1 MEEFMR
7 RLHVVAIASFMLG
20 GPASAADICKAL
32 ALRDVPALEAPES
45 ILKRGEYDTA
55 ITQYR
60 MNKKTGMTS
69 FCSHGGFCYPTH
81 VIENGAKVEVLR
93 LTNCKIGKRDEWD
106 DPEEILYSVDVLKSA
121 LSETEQKIDELDN
134 KLLDLGLCSACAS
147 NVAHLY
153 VRQPQSRCAA
163 LTRKALGGDAQA
175 LETLKQD
182 PDYCR

>member
-1 MEEFMR
+1 MR
-7 RLHVVAIASFMLG
+7 RLHLVAIASFVLC
-20 GPASAADICKAL
+20 GPASAADICKAI

-69 FCSHGGFCYPTH
+69 FCSHGGYCYPTH

-106 DPEEILYSVDVLKSA
+106 DPEEIFYNVDVLKSA

-175 LETLKQD
+175 LETLKQN